1 MGLVKFKYDAID
13 ALTRTA
19 NEIVNNV
26 VKKYSHEL
34 DELMTQVEHT
44 LRAMKEK
51 KTQISHSD
59 LQRLVLKIPALMYR
73 MIDPVDMA
81 GLESDVAQMAHKM
94 VHADYYAKEK
104 GTIVDKN
111 RVADMASGDEATIVD
126 LTKRVHNRL
135 RRRVEVAGIMFDAVR
150 KLITTQDKE
159 REIFKNDPS

>member
-1 MGLVKFKYDAID
+1 MGIVRFKYDAID

-19 NEIVNNV
+19 NEIVNTV
-26 VKKYSHEL
+26 VKKYSSEL
-34 DELMTQVEHT
+34 DELMEQVEQT
-44 LRAMKEK
+44 LRTIKER
-51 KTQISHSD
+51 KTQISHGD

-81 GLESDVAQMAHKM
+81 GLESDVAQMAHKL

-104 GTIVDKN
+104 GTIVDRT
-111 RVADMASGDEATIVD
+111 RVADLAAGDEATIVD

-135 RRRVEVAGIMFDAVR
+135 RRRVEVASIMFDAVR

-159 REIFKNDPS
+159 REVFRNDAS